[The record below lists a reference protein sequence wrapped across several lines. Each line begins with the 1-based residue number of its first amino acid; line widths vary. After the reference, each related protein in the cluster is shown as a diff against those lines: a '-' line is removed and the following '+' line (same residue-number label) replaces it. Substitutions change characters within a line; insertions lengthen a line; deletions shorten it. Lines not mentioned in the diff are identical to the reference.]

1 MCCCKQLSEGAA
13 AKFAELDA
21 FIDTLGID
29 RADERRRGRLIQVL
43 HKAQKIFGYLPRE
56 VQQHVAEK
64 LYLQEAQ
71 VSGVVSFY
79 NYFTTEPKGKYCIDI
94 CLGTACYVKGS
105 EKVLSEIERV
115 LGVKA
120 DTHPT
125 EDGLFSISGLRCVGA
140 CGLAPVMMVNGKV
153 YGKVTPAQAVEIVAV
168 LRQRQHHRQA
178 AGVGDA
184 LHVTGQHPQAVPGG
198 VYQRDQA
205 DYRLHRHHLPARRVA
220 LTTGCAALRRAFVG
234 GFASPVSIASRRGV
248 VNQGMN

>member
-29 RADERRRGRLIQVL
+29 REDDRRRGRLIQVL
-43 HKAQKIFGYLPRE
+43 HKAQDIFGFLPRE
-56 VQQHVAEK
+56 VQQHVAKK
-64 LYLQEAQ
+64 LYLHEAQ

-140 CGLAPVMMVNGKV
+140 CGLAPVMMINGKV
-153 YGKVTPAQAVEIVAV
+153 YGKVTPAKAVEIVNGYKA
-168 LRQRQHHRQA
+168 
-178 AGVGDA
+178 
-184 LHVTGQHPQAVPGG
+184 
-198 VYQRDQA
+198 
-205 DYRLHRHHLPARRVA
+205 
-220 LTTGCAALRRAFVG
+220 
-234 GFASPVSIASRRGV
+234 
-248 VNQGMN
+248 QG

>member
-120 DTHPT
+120 DTNPT
-125 EDGLFSISGLRCVGA
+125 PDGLFSINALRCVGA

-153 YGKVTPAQAVEIVAV
+153 YGKVTPAKAVEIINE
-168 LRQRQHHRQA
+168 
-178 AGVGDA
+178 
-184 LHVTGQHPQAVPGG
+184 
-198 VYQRDQA
+198 YKK
-205 DYRLHRHHLPARRVA
+205 
-220 LTTGCAALRRAFVG
+220 
-234 GFASPVSIASRRGV
+234 
-248 VNQGMN
+248 QG

>member
-1 MCCCKQLSEGAA
+1 MCCCKKMSEGAA

-21 FIDTLGID
+21 FIDTLGIVRD
-29 RADERRRGRLIQVL
+29 DERRRGRLIQVL
-43 HKAQKIFGYLPRE
+43 HKAQGIFGYLPRE
-56 VQQHVAEK
+56 VQQYVAQK
-64 LYLQEAQ
+64 LFLTEAQ

-125 EDGLFSISGLRCVGA
+125 EDGLFSVSGLRCVGA

-153 YGKVTPAQAVEIVAV
+153 YGKVTPAKAVEIVKEYKA
-168 LRQRQHHRQA
+168 
-178 AGVGDA
+178 
-184 LHVTGQHPQAVPGG
+184 
-198 VYQRDQA
+198 
-205 DYRLHRHHLPARRVA
+205 
-220 LTTGCAALRRAFVG
+220 
-234 GFASPVSIASRRGV
+234 
-248 VNQGMN
+248 QG